1 MSHATTE
8 SDHQTADVLMSLMS
22 GKTKSNVAEPSS
34 SPPPFPCNGG
44 SSQNDDISA
53 DPKTASGDSSG
64 EAHKGSVEDDEPV
77 AENPKEPLP
86 EQADSLER
94 PRLDKYFFKLPHH
107 RPLSKELAFEIL
119 TNVSIMPDAPSRPSA
134 SPFDRRF
141 NFAYV
146 GASKT
151 PANLQRGPEDAANE
165 ISVSF
170 QSIANSEPWW
180 SQHVHDGMRLG
191 IVARHM
197 SRRSRVQVYA
207 AVGRWR
213 ARPRKGFRAHKLPVQ
228 SVLPCAF
235 FLARTFR
242 GAKTLTHGLCPFC
255 GSRGGAHGSTMAPG
269 PGAARVARAA
279 TGARRWSSMATR
291 GGGSASCRHQRTSLA
306 TAPSSSR

>member
-119 TNVSIMPDAPSRPSA
+119 TNGEFESNLKDLHPVGKG
-134 SPFDRRF
+134 RRRRRRRKSCR
-141 NFAYV
+141 V
-146 GASKT
+146 
-151 PANLQRGPEDAANE
+151 R
-165 ISVSF
+165 
-170 QSIANSEPWW
+170 
-180 SQHVHDGMRLG
+180 RLG
-191 IVARHM
+191 
-197 SRRSRVQVYA
+197 
-207 AVGRWR
+207 
-213 ARPRKGFRAHKLPVQ
+213 P
-228 SVLPCAF
+228 
-235 FLARTFR
+235 
-242 GAKTLTHGLCPFC
+242 
-255 GSRGGAHGSTMAPG
+255 
-269 PGAARVARAA
+269 
-279 TGARRWSSMATR
+279 
-291 GGGSASCRHQRTSLA
+291 
-306 TAPSSSR
+306 